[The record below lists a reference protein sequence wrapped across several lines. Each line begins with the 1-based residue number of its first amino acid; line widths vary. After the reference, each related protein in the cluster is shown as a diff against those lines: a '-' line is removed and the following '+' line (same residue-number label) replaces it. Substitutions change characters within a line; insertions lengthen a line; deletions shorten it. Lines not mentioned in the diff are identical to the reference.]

1 MRAALVHPVAL
12 EAATACG
19 AVHRRL
25 NLGISKE
32 AFEYCEYS
40 LKMHSRALRSLKELE
55 SNAGPYDREAIT
67 ISWFL
72 LGLFEAFQVHYEQC
86 AENIDRA
93 LKPFCD
99 KTALAVLS

>member
-1 MRAALVHPVAL
+1 MRAALVHPVVL

-19 AVHRRL
+19 AVHRRF

-67 ISWFL
+67 ISWFCL
-72 LGLFEAFQVHYEQC
+72 VYLRHSRFTMSSVQRTL
-86 AENIDRA
+86 IA
-93 LKPFCD
+93 L
-99 KTALAVLS
+99 